1 MSEKPEKRYTKKQK
15 RMRKLWLGIR
25 PTVVMLVSLVIVFL
39 LARTTV
45 NYVLAKYVEPV
56 DKNDATPI
64 EVTIPAS
71 SSASSIARILY
82 GACGYDKDGLISST
96 AAFKVYV
103 DFVGKANSLKAGTY
117 VLSKNMS
124 IKQIVEELCEG
135 NPAKATVKFTI
146 PEGYTIQNIAK
157 ALQEKGLI
165 QNEDQLYV
173 AARTGESFANFA
185 FVAEAGAT
193 PNATS
198 RSYVLEGYLF
208 PDTYEVYADAS
219 VETILI
225 KMLNR
230 FNEVYSDEYVAR
242 AEQLSMT
249 MDQVVTLASLI
260 EREAAAPGDFSKV
273 SAVFHNRLKQDM
285 PLQSCASLSYAL
297 GVTKYVFNATEQA
310 TESLYNTYKFNGLP
324 VGPVCNPGK
333 AAIEAALYPN
343 EQFVN
348 DGYLFFCNQNP
359 KETSELIFA
368 KTYEEHQQNVE
379 KYQQYWS

>member
-157 ALQEKGLI
+157 TLQEKGLI

>member
-242 AEQLSMT
+242 AEQLGMT